1 MSGDAVAAINPY
13 NWAFAKGTDKA
24 IEAVVPKPKMPEMPQ
39 DPSLDPATVA
49 ATAQA
54 ARDQRR
60 RISAASTLINP
71 GGLGPVGKDSLV
83 RRTLLGS

>member
-1 MSGDAVAAINPY
+1 MSGDAVAAINPINY
-13 NWAFAKGTDKA
+13 LVGKGTSKA
-24 IEAVVPKPKMPEMPQ
+24 VEAIVPKPKMPELPQ

-60 RISAASTLINP
+60 RIAASSTLINP